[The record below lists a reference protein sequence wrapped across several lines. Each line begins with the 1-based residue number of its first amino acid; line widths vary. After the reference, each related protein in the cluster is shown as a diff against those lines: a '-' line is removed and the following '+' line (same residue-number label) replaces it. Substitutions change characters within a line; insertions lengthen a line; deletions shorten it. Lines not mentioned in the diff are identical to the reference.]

1 MNVTKQQFQSYED
14 VRVSGVTNMFDA
26 KTVGIISGLDRAT
39 IIEIMKNYEELMQLY
54 PDVRRT
60 ECQ

>member
-26 KTVGIISGLDRAT
+26 KTVGIISGLDQAT